1 MKMVKDS
8 SQTIRKGSP
17 ERGPR
22 YSEMDNKSFDELVII
37 LREFERHARQ
47 IRKEINRRFPAI
59 DSKYLSNEFKTIV
72 N

>member
-1 MKMVKDS
+1 MVKDS
-8 SQTIRKGSP
+8 SQTIKSGYH
-17 ERGPR
+17 
-22 YSEMDNKSFDELVII
+22 YSEMENKSIDELVII

-59 DSKYLSNEFKTIV
+59 ASKFLSNEFKTIV